1 MPIRVVAADDHQIM
15 REGLKMLISDEP
27 DLLLVGEASTGRQ
40 ALAMAGELTPDVVV
54 MDIGMPE
61 MDGVEATAKIVA
73 AHPLV
78 KVIALS
84 MHADPYYINSM
95 KRAGAS
101 GYILKENAFYS
112 LADAIRKVV
121 AGEEAFPV

>member
-1 MPIRVVAADDHQIM
+1 MPIRIIAADDHQIM
-15 REGLKMLISDEP
+15 REGIKLLIADEP
-27 DLLLVGEASTGRQ
+27 DMELVGEASTGRQ
-40 ALAMAGELTPDVVV
+40 ALDMAGTLTPDVVV

-61 MDGVEATAKIVA
+61 MDGVEATTKIVA
-73 AHPLV
+73 AHPAV

-121 AGEEAFPV
+121 SGEHAFPV

>member
-1 MPIRVVAADDHQIM
+1 
-15 REGLKMLISDEP
+15 
-27 DLLLVGEASTGRQ
+27 
-40 ALAMAGELTPDVVV
+40 
-54 MDIGMPE
+54 MPE
-61 MDGVEATAKIVA
+61 MDGVEATTKITS
-73 AHPLV
+73 AHPDM

-112 LADAIRKVV
+112 LADAIRKVM
-121 AGEEAFPV
+121 AGEHAFPA